1 MGYLYKGDATL
12 KGNLS
17 VLTDKPLDKRS
28 VVQNVTNMLTIDS
41 TYVYNGMPVVN
52 IDEKAIYIL
61 LDKTNISKLDSW
73 KRIGTVTIN
82 NNEIDLSSF
91 VTSTELSGQLDT
103 LKGEIS
109 TDINT
114 KISESKTEIL
124 SEVDT
129 KISTSKTEI
138 LSEVD
143 TKIDEALENFNPGSG
158 GSGDSGG
165 SGGSGGSTG
174 GSGSSTG
181 GNVDLSNYVTK
192 DELTNY
198 STSEEIDNTYA
209 KKTDIPTIP
218 NFKTIN
224 GQEITGTGDITI
236 SGDGSNLTIDDTLT
250 ETSSNPVK
258 SSGIYNGVKTMI
270 NAKFVVL
277 TEAEYNAMASH
288 DANTFYYIKQ

>member
-1 MGYLYKGDATL
+1 MGYLYKGDAIL

-17 VLTDKPLDKRS
+17 VLTDKPLDERS
-28 VVQNVTNMLTIDS
+28 IVQNVTNMLTISS
-41 TYVYNGMPVVN
+41 TYAYNGMPIVN

-109 TDINT
+109 IDINT

-129 KISTSKTEI
+129 KIET
-138 LSEVD
+138 
-143 TKIDEALENFNPGSG
+143 ALENFNPGSG
-158 GSGDSGG
+158 GSGSGGDSGG
-165 SGGSGGSTG
+165 SGGS
-174 GSGSSTG
+174 SGD
-181 GNVDLSNYVTK
+181 NVDLSNYVTK
-192 DELTNY
+192 DELAGY

-258 SSGIYNGVKTMI
+258 SSGIYNGIKTMI

>member
-1 MGYLYKGDATL
+1 MGYLYKGDAIL

-17 VLTDKPLDKRS
+17 VATDKPLDERS
-28 VVQNVTNMLTIDS
+28 IVQNVTNMLTISS
-41 TYVYNGMPVVN
+41 TYAYNGMPIVN

-143 TKIDEALENFNPGSG
+143 TKIDKALENFSPGSG
-158 GSGDSGG
+158 GSGSGGDSGG
-165 SGGSGGSTG
+165 SGGS
-174 GSGSSTG
+174 SGD
-181 GNVDLSNYVTK
+181 NVDLSNYVTK
-192 DELTNY
+192 NELANY
-198 STSEEIDNTYA
+198 STSEEIDNIYA
-209 KKTDIPTIP
+209 KKTDVPTIP

-236 SGDGSNLTIDDTLT
+236 SGDGSSLIIDDTLT

>member
-1 MGYLYKGDATL
+1 MGYLYKGDAIL

-17 VLTDKPLDKRS
+17 VATDKPLDERS
-28 VVQNVTNMLTIDS
+28 IVQNTTELLTINS
-41 TYVYNGMPVVN
+41 TYTYNGMPIVN
-52 IDEKAIYIL
+52 IDESAIYIL
-61 LDKTNISKLDSW
+61 LDKTNISSLASW
-73 KRIGTVTIN
+73 KRIGTVIIN
-82 NNEIDLSSF
+82 GNEIDLSSF
-91 VTSTELSGQLDT
+91 VTTSELEAQLTVFKEELTTNVNTKISENKTEILT
-103 LKGEIS
+103 E
-109 TDINT
+109 INT
-114 KISESKTEIL
+114 KISTN
-124 SEVDT
+124 
-129 KISTSKTEI
+129 KTEI

-174 GSGSSTG
+174 GT
-181 GNVDLSNYVTK
+181 VDLSNYVTK
-192 DELTNY
+192 DELADY
-198 STSEEIDNTYA
+198 STSEEIDNVYA
-209 KKTDIPTIP
+209 KKTEIPTIP
-218 NFKTIN
+218 SFKTIN

-250 ETSSNPVK
+250 EDSSNPVK

>member
-1 MGYLYKGDATL
+1 MGYLYKGDAIL

-17 VLTDKPLDKRS
+17 VLTDKPLDERS
-28 VVQNVTNMLTIDS
+28 IVQNVTNMLTISS
-41 TYVYNGMPVVN
+41 TSAYNGMPIVN

-129 KISTSKTEI
+129 KISTNKTEI

-143 TKIDEALENFNPGSG
+143 TKIDEALENFSPGSG
-158 GSGDSGG
+158 GSGSGGDSGG
-165 SGGSGGSTG
+165 SGGSG
-174 GSGSSTG
+174 G

-192 DELTNY
+192 DELADY

-236 SGDGSNLTIDDTLT
+236 SGDGSSLTIDDTLT

-270 NAKFVVL
+270 SAKFVVL
-277 TEAEYNAMASH
+277 TEAEYKAMTSH

>member
-1 MGYLYKGDATL
+1 MGYLYKGDAIL

-28 VVQNVTNMLTIDS
+28 IVQNVTNMLTIDS

-158 GSGDSGG
+158 GSGSGGDSGG
-165 SGGSGGSTG
+165 SGGSGGG
-174 GSGSSTG
+174 D
-181 GNVDLSNYVTK
+181 VDLSNYVTK
-192 DELTNY
+192 DELADY